1 MDSPEPR
8 IVVYTCN
15 WDAYS
20 GLEKAGFEHLAYP
33 ASVYP
38 LKVSCLGRL
47 HPGLVLR
54 AFALGA
60 DGVLLL
66 GCPPDDCHYDFGHKR
81 AQELFAETIALAH
94 LLGIAPE
101 RLQLDWVEAGDS
113 QGFVNKVSS
122 FTFQVSSSMP
132 QGNEIHPT
140 QHATRAGS
148 PSPPLR
154 GNTQHLDNVERGT
167 WNMERGTWNLE
178 HRIYSCLDCGKCTAV
193 CPVSRR
199 ESAFSPRA
207 LVEAIINDEQALLA
221 DNRLWAC
228 LTCRRCSEVC
238 PSDVRFGEFTR
249 DLRAWARGNGQ
260 EGHCSHGETIQT
272 WMRLMADA
280 SLQQNR
286 LDWLTP
292 ALRTSATSDTVY
304 FVGCLPYYDVLFQ
317 KIGAQGVE
325 IAQSAVQVLNHL
337 GIEPR
342 VLADERCCGHDLL
355 WEGDVSAFHRLAEL
369 NAATLRATGARRL
382 VTTCPECAHTLRVE
396 YRQQGHDVGMEV
408 VHMAE
413 LVTRE
418 LGNRG
423 IGESANQQ
431 IGKSAIEN
439 RKSKITYHDP
449 CRLGRYLQVYDEP
462 RQVIAALGAELVEME
477 NCRARSLCCGTSGW
491 TNCGATA
498 KSIQVDRLREAKAT
512 GAEVLVTACAK
523 CQIHFKCAQA
533 DTQLGDELAI
543 EIKDLTTLVAEAM
556 AGSESAN
563 QST

>member
-1 MDSPEPR
+1 MGKSQPK
-8 IVVYTCN
+8 IIVYTCN

-33 ASVYP
+33 ASVHP

-66 GCPPDDCHYDFGHKR
+66 GCPPDDCHYDFGQKR
-81 AQELFAETIALAH
+81 AQELFAETAALAH

-101 RLQLDWVEAGDS
+101 RLGLDWVEAGDG
-113 QGFVNKVSS
+113 QGFAQKVSQ
-122 FTFQVSSSMP
+122 FVEGVNQ
-132 QGNEIHPT
+132 EIGKSANQQISVPKSAICNL
-140 QHATRAGS
+140 QSAIVKQAIQNNRA
-148 PSPPLR
+148 
-154 GNTQHLDNVERGT
+154 H
-167 WNMERGTWNLE
+167 
-178 HRIYSCLDCGKCTAV
+178 YCLDCGKCTAV

-199 ESAFSPRA
+199 EAAFSPRA
-207 LVEAIINDEQALLA
+207 FVEATINDEKALLA

-292 ALRTSATSDTVY
+292 ALRTSSTSNTVY

-325 IAQSAVQVLNHL
+325 IAQSAVQVLNRL

-543 EIKDLTTLVAEAM
+543 KIKDLTTLAAEAM
-556 AGSESAN
+556 AGE
-563 QST
+563 

>member
-1 MDSPEPR
+1 MDSPEPK
-8 IVVYTCN
+8 IIVYTCN

-33 ASVYP
+33 VSVYP

-54 AFALGA
+54 AFELGA

-66 GCPPDDCHYDFGHKR
+66 GCPLDQCHYDFGNKR
-81 AQELFAETIALAH
+81 AQELFAETAALAH
-94 LLGIAPE
+94 LLGIGEE
-101 RLQLDWVEAGDS
+101 RLRLDWVAAGDG
-113 QGFVNKVSS
+113 QGFVQKVSRFAEGVNRGIRES
-122 FTFQVSSSMP
+122 
-132 QGNEIHPT
+132 GNQEI
-140 QHATRAGS
+140 RKIE
-148 PSPPLR
+148 
-154 GNTQHLDNVERGT
+154 NVKLGT
-167 WNMERGTWNLE
+167 WNLERETWNLE
-178 HRIYSCLDCGKCTAV
+178 HRIYYCLDCGKCTAV

-207 LVEAIINDEQALLA
+207 LVEAIINDEKALWA

-228 LTCRRCSEVC
+228 LTCRRCREVC
-238 PSDVRFGEFTR
+238 PSDVRFSEFTR

-280 SLQQNR
+280 DLQQNR

-292 ALRTSATSDTVY
+292 DLRTSPTSDTVY

-369 NAATLRATGARRL
+369 NAALLSATGARRI

-396 YRQQGHDVGMEV
+396 YRQHGHDLGMEV

-413 LVTRE
+413 LVVRE

-423 IGESANQQ
+423 IKESANERISESANQRINATRNTQ
-431 IGKSAIEN
+431 HAT
-439 RKSKITYHDP
+439 RVTYHDP
-449 CRLGRYLQVYDEP
+449 CRLGRYLKVYDEP

-512 GAEVLVTACAK
+512 GATTLVTACAK
-523 CQIHFKCAQA
+523 CQIHFRCAQA

-543 EIKDLTTLVAEAM
+543 EVKDLTTLLAEAVG
-556 AGSESAN
+556 AKHSPSR
-563 QST
+563 